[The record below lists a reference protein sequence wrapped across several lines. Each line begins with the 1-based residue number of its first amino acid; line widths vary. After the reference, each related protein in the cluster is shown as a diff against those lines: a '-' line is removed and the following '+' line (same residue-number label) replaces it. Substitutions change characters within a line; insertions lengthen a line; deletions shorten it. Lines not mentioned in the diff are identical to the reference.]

1 MSEPCTLD
9 QYVEDLRQITRKT
22 DNENK
27 IIARVGP
34 LAKRMATERTWL
46 QQSHFQTEDEQ
57 GFLAHLLYEEPDCK
71 QR

>member
-1 MSEPCTLD
+1 MRE
-9 QYVEDLRQITRKT
+9 T
-22 DNENK
+22 DNEDK
-27 IIARVGP
+27 TIAWVGP

-71 QR
+71 RR

>member
-1 MSEPCTLD
+1 MSEPYTLD
-9 QYVEDLRQITRKT
+9 QYVGDLRQIMRET
-22 DNENK
+22 DNEDK
-27 IIARVGP
+27 TIAWVGP

-71 QR
+71 RR